1 VTPRGQNDRV
11 RFSPP
16 FHLSLPKS
24 ARGRILVAAM
34 LVIVLGL
41 AGVGLW
47 LRFNPTASI
56 VAGKVPLDTAT
67 LVTSDVPRHVEP
79 PAPSPSPSS
88 PSPAAQSGGPRTG
101 GRSGGLP
108 AYVPPGEHG
117 LWPPDGTP
125 PGPAKP
131 FSDAVDDS
139 GGLQFVLVLGSDARS
154 GNPEQGARADSIH
167 ILALD
172 PKARRGT
179 IVGIARDSWVAIPG
193 AGMHKINDCLSIGG
207 ASLCVRTLREITGMP
222 IQYYVLTAFEGFQSL
237 VDAVGGVDAYVPYD
251 MNEKNSGA
259 FFQKGWHH
267 MTGPKALSFSRNRHI
282 PGGDLGRSENQGRLM
297 LDALKKFRT
306 ETGSRADV
314 ERFVSILLSRVRVD
328 MSPADA
334 IRLAMLARVT
344 AASDVRN
351 VVAPGRAGTAGR
363 ASVVF
368 LTDQA
373 PALFRDVAADARAD
387 GSYGSLGPPPDTTSP
402 DTQAP
407 APGTPGGGPPPG
419 PSTAPSP
426 SPSPALI
433 PGLPIPPLL
442 PGP

>member
-1 VTPRGQNDRV
+1 MR
-11 RFSPP
+11 
-16 FHLSLPKS
+16 LSLPSSFTLPKS
-24 ARGRILVAAM
+24 TWGRVLLAGALV
-34 LVIVLGL
+34 LVLGV
-41 AGVGLW
+41 AGVGVW
-47 LRFNPTASI
+47 LRVNPTASV
-56 VAGKVPLDTAT
+56 VAGKVPLDKGKAPA
-67 LVTSDVPRHVEP
+67 SDTPQHVES
-79 PAPSPSPSS
+79 PAPSPVPSPSPS
-88 PSPAAQSGGPRTG
+88 PSPAAQGGKPSTG
-101 GRSGGLP
+101 VGGGLP
-108 AYVPPGEHG
+108 AYVPPGQRG
-117 LWPPDGTP
+117 LWPPDGQP
-125 PGPAKP
+125 PGAAKP
-131 FSDAVDDS
+131 FSDAVDGS
-139 GGLQFVLVLGSDARS
+139 GGLQFVLVLGSDARG

-207 ASLCVRTLREITGMP
+207 PALCVRTLREVTGMP

-297 LDALKKFRT
+297 LDALKKFRA
-306 ETGSRADV
+306 EAGSRADV
-314 ERFVSILLSRVRVD
+314 ERFVSIVLSRVRID

-334 IRLAMLARVT
+334 IRFAMLARVT

-351 VVAPGRAGTAGR
+351 VVAPGRSGNAGR

-387 GSYGSLGPPPDTTSP
+387 GNYGSLGPPPESGPADTTGGTQSP
-402 DTQAP
+402 GDS
-407 APGTPGGGPPPG
+407 GTPGA
-419 PSTAPSP
+419 PSQPSP
-426 SPSPALI
+426 SPSPSPVLI
-433 PGLPIPPLL
+433 PGLPIPLPPLFP
-442 PGP
+442 PG